1 LERESAVKG
10 WRGKG
15 KENAKEKEAAFSPGW
30 HGRGGLADG
39 RGPPGVEETRTRR
52 TTTEP
57 HRESGTGQ
65 AGALP
70 RLALRLRIGIPF
82 TE

>member
-1 LERESAVKG
+1 MRRDASDGLEGKRRLERESAVKG

-15 KENAKEKEAAFSPGW
+15 KENAKEKEAAFSLGW

-57 HRESGTGQ
+57 HRDRQGLS
-65 AGALP
+65 LV
-70 RLALRLRIGIPF
+70 
-82 TE
+82 